1 MTTYTTPYCAIHGY
15 DFSSIVYSEG
25 VDPSGGELG
34 VEETQVAGRNYAD
47 VSSKGRAAKK
57 YKIKA
62 RSTDRDEIE
71 TFLKEV
77 NTAPEDAEFYPFSTF
92 YPFDA
97 TRFGL
102 IASAFASLKPPKI
115 TGAGKV
121 FYEADAEIV
130 CREAWLYGPD
140 QGMAYAEDVALN
152 AVSSLLTNEG
162 HERAPISYLQASG
175 DYYDADPQDVCRAIF
190 SSAIAYIIDSYKYH
204 TWYLP
209 SSGGQAV
216 PFGTIKMS
224 RIAVSTDAI
233 YAIGKLNGYIYRWQ
247 GIDWVLYNS
256 EIVATDISVATDGT
270 MGVISG
276 GVAFIW
282 SGGVWVSCGGAG
294 ITSITVLCFGYIFV
308 IANMNVWRY
317 DGAWTQISTSNN
329 ATDIDALSGTGIV
342 AIFGGIS
349 YNLIEPSTWVSFGG
363 ADGVFIALRA
373 ESEENWG
380 VVITTSNGNVW
391 RYISTGGWTE
401 LTGIVPAYVEGLS
414 CRITPD
420 TSSAEHDREMMLCD
434 KLLRDDIFEVGWRQK
449 EVRHS
454 WETAFSKLW
463 AETAIDVHGK
473 TSGGSITDHVL
484 TLDNSDYL
492 MIPFHGP
499 LPISGGRGSACLEL
513 QVSAISGGSATA
525 QVALLTD
532 LEDMVEVDHDDLV
545 VGLNTIYVPDLEGVG
560 HVAIGIKAAASG
572 AVSLSNF
579 RGSVK
584 RYVAPAQIPFADPD
598 EDFKIRVEKTAGT
611 QLAFL
616 QVAYNDRFWY

>member
-15 DFSSIVYSEG
+15 DFSSIVYTEG

-34 VEETQVAGRNYAD
+34 VEETQVPNRNYAD

-175 DYYDADPQDVCRAIF
+175 DYV
-190 SSAIAYIIDSYKYH
+190 SS
-204 TWYLP
+204 
-209 SSGGQAV
+209 
-216 PFGTIKMS
+216 
-224 RIAVSTDAI
+224 
-233 YAIGKLNGYIYRWQ
+233 
-247 GIDWVLYNS
+247 
-256 EIVATDISVATDGT
+256 E
-270 MGVISG
+270 
-276 GVAFIW
+276 
-282 SGGVWVSCGGAG
+282 
-294 ITSITVLCFGYIFV
+294 
-308 IANMNVWRY
+308 
-317 DGAWTQISTSNN
+317 
-329 ATDIDALSGTGIV
+329 
-342 AIFGGIS
+342 
-349 YNLIEPSTWVSFGG
+349 
-363 ADGVFIALRA
+363 
-373 ESEENWG
+373 
-380 VVITTSNGNVW
+380 
-391 RYISTGGWTE
+391 
-401 LTGIVPAYVEGLS
+401 YVQGLS
-414 CRITPD
+414 VRITPN
-420 TSSAEHDREMMLCD
+420 SSTAEHDREMTLCD

-616 QVAYNDRFWY
+616 EVDYNDRYWY